1 MADLPLMPKATAVWL
16 VDNTTLTF
24 EQIAAF
30 TGMHVLE
37 VEGVADGE
45 VAQGIKGIDPVLTGQ
60 LSREELGRCEKDPRA
75 RLRLS
80 RRSEALAPEPK
91 RKGPRYTPISKR
103 QERPA
108 AISWLI
114 RYHPELPDSAIMK
127 LVGTTKPTIASV
139 RDKSHWNSQN
149 IRPVD
154 PVALG
159 LCKQTELDE
168 AVRKAAARKAA
179 QEGESGLSDE
189 EKMRLMST
197 EESLAAAGSG
207 EMRLPSSMAGL
218 ENFSLGGSRD
228 EEGDGS
234 ERRRKEQDIDPD
246 ALFNLPGDQDPR
258 YADEDE
264 DEDDGDPRR

>member
-24 EQIAAF
+24 EQIAEF
-30 TGMHVLE
+30 TGLHVLE

-60 LSREELGRCEKDPRA
+60 LDRENIKACEADPKK
-75 RLRLS
+75 RLKLL
-80 RRSEALAPEPK
+80 RRSAALAPEPK

-108 AISWLI
+108 AISWLL

-139 RDKSHWNSQN
+139 RDRSHWNSQN

-168 AVRKAAARKAA
+168 AVRKAAAKRAA
-179 QEGESGLSDE
+179 EEGEDALSDE

-197 EESLAAAGSG
+197 EESLAAAGGG
-207 EMRLPSSMAGL
+207 EARLPSSMAGL
-218 ENFSLGGSRD
+218 ENFSLTGSGEEETEREPRRGGESR
-228 EEGDGS
+228 EV
-234 ERRRKEQDIDPD
+234 DPESF
-246 ALFNLPGDQDPR
+246 FNLPGGDDPR
-258 YADEDE
+258 DAEDE
-264 DEDDGDPRR
+264 DADDDPRNR